1 MRKSSAARTPSPRA
15 DRVGDSIR
23 QALGVALLRDVSDA
37 RLTDISVTD
46 VRVTADI
53 RHAKIYWQLLD
64 LEASERDRSRAAR
77 AIASASGFFRSVI
90 ARELDLK
97 FTPELTFAYD
107 DSISRGREM
116 DTLLHQLANDGVASE
131 ESVFTD
137 DSDDNGDDGDDDD
150 TIDDDEND
158 DDTRG

>member
-23 QALGVALLRDVSDA
+23 QALGLALLRDVSDS
-37 RLTDISVTD
+37 RLTDIGITD

-64 LEASERDRSRAAR
+64 LEATERERNRAAR
-77 AIASASGFFRSVI
+77 AIASAAGFFRSVV

-116 DTLLHQLANDGVASE
+116 DMLLYQLAADGGAVDEKAA
-131 ESVFTD
+131 
-137 DSDDNGDDGDDDD
+137 SDDAEPVDDDTADDDD
-150 TIDDDEND
+150 NSGDDSES
-158 DDTRG
+158 